1 MTWTAPWEASEN
13 PHQPLFSPVTLIT
26 PRSCLFTKGGLPTGC
41 DSVFVSPALRC
52 LVIDQCA
59 VNVDWMNELWMGL
72 AGCPEVAH
80 LLRLGDCL
88 PMRLR
93 CCGCSLHW
101 SRDLYSNPSV
111 VPDIQ
116 AHGLGWYCVSWMV
129 LCVSTAISFSKSPIV
144 VRVQMEC
151 MRRQGAPG
159 RQNDGCWA
167 FKLGSWSHDLL
178 LPLLLLGK
186 GGTLRASGLPSFV
199 VQSLRHVWLYA
210 TPRTAE
216 CQASLSSTTSRSL
229 LKFIFSES
237 VMLSNHLILW
247 LLCPPWKCFSWR
259 GGSALLTASGRQEAD
274 VQRCLESGW
283 THLTLAEA
291 GLQEVLN
298 LPPTVNI

>member
-129 LCVSTAISFSKSPIV
+129 LCVFRPQFPSQNPPLLWGYKWNVCDGKEPQVDRMMGAEPSNLDHGAMICSYLCSFWAKAAHSGL
-144 VRVQMEC
+144 
-151 MRRQGAPG
+151 QG
-159 RQNDGCWA
+159 C
-167 FKLGSWSHDLL
+167 
-178 LPLLLLGK
+178 LPLLFSHYVMSDSM
-186 GGTLRASGLPSFV
+186 RPHGL
-199 VQSLRHVWLYA
+199 QNAR
-210 TPRTAE
+210 
-216 CQASLSSTTSRSL
+216 
-229 LKFIFSES
+229 
-237 VMLSNHLILW
+237 
-247 LLCPPWKCFSWR
+247 LLCPP
-259 GGSALLTASGRQEAD
+259 
-274 VQRCLESGW
+274 
-283 THLTLAEA
+283 
-291 GLQEVLN
+291 
-298 LPPTVNI
+298 LPPVVCSNSSSVSR